1 MIEEKQALRTRMR
14 AARDAFVSGLERE
27 ASSLPAS
34 PAKAGAQLGDDR
46 DGRRA
51 SLREPSQPDP
61 GLRQG
66 SEMVLVPPS
75 IFLSR
80 LSPGLTV
87 TSYVPMGSEADPS
100 PFARAAV
107 EAGCVIALPHV
118 TRRNEPMRFLAWDS
132 EDDLIPGVFGLH
144 QPHHESP
151 ALAPDIILTPLVA
164 FDGALNRLGQ
174 GAGYYDGAFARFP
187 QAWRIGIAWS
197 VQRVDALPV
206 EEWDVPLHAVVTEQ
220 EWITL

>member
-1 MIEEKQALRTRMR
+1 MIEEKQALRARMR
-14 AARDAFVSGLERE
+14 AARDTFVAGLEGSTFPVS
-27 ASSLPAS
+27 A
-34 PAKAGAQLGDDR
+34 AKAGAQSVDDHDDR
-46 DGRRA
+46 PVL
-51 SLREPSQPDP
+51 SPEPSQLDP
-61 GLRQG
+61 RLRRG
-66 SEMVLVPPS
+66 RHLGLVPPQV
-75 IFLSR
+75 FLDR

-87 TSYVPMGSEADPS
+87 ASYVPMGSEADPS

-107 EAGCVIALPHV
+107 DAGCVIALPHV
-118 TRRNEPMRFLAWDS
+118 TRRSEPMRFLAWDS

-164 FDGALNRLGQ
+164 FDGKLNRLGQ

-187 QAWRIGIAWS
+187 RAWRIGIAWS
-197 VQRVDALPV
+197 VQHVDALPV
-206 EEWDVPLHAVVTEQ
+206 EAWDMPLHAVVTEQ